1 MKKTII
7 TTGFIIVVAF
17 AALYIFNRL
26 SGEDENAGIIAE
38 VSRGSFEIAVIT
50 TGELVAENF
59 VEIKGP
65 AFGQQGNDV
74 RSTSVRITDLIPE
87 GTEVK
92 KGDFVASLDKTE
104 LDNEVKNIRERI
116 ITFEQELEMM
126 VLDTALQL
134 NSLRDMI
141 TNQIHVVEEA
151 EMRFRN
157 SKYEA
162 PMTQRDAEIDFEQ
175 SKRVLDQ
182 LRRSYTLR
190 QAQTE
195 VSINTRK
202 IWMGRMNR
210 RLADYEDV
218 LKNFTITAPQDGMI
232 IYYRNRF
239 GMKRKVGQSINV
251 VDRIVAT
258 IPDLSSMLSK
268 VYISEVEISKIKTG
282 QPTTITV
289 DAFPEKSYSGSVKSV
304 ANIGE
309 KLPNTDSKVFEVLIK
324 IDGSDL
330 NLRPSMTT
338 NNKIMINSY
347 DDVTYIPIECVHTG
361 TDSIP
366 VVYTKNGFRQAVTL
380 GESNDKFVIVEK
392 GLEPGTPIF
401 IEVPEDH
408 KKFKTL
414 K

>member
-7 TTGFIIVVAF
+7 ITGIIIVVAF
-17 AALYIFNRL
+17 AALYIFNKL
-26 SGEDENAGIIAE
+26 TGKDKNAGLITE
-38 VSRGSFEIAVIT
+38 VSRGSFEISVLT

-65 AFGQQGNDV
+65 AFGQGNDV
-74 RSTSVRITDLIPE
+74 RSTNVRITDLIPE

-92 KGDFVASLDKTE
+92 KGDYVASLDKTE
-104 LDNEVKNIRERI
+104 LDNEIKNIRERI
-116 ITFEQELEMM
+116 TTFEQELEMM
-126 VLDTALQL
+126 VLDTAVQL

-141 TNQIHVVEEA
+141 TNQIHVVDEA
-151 EMRFRN
+151 EMRVRN
-157 SKYEA
+157 SKFES
-162 PMTQRDAEIDFEQ
+162 PMTQRDAEIDFDQ
-175 SKRVLDQ
+175 AKRVLDQ
-182 LRRSYTLR
+182 VNRSYTLR
-190 QAQTE
+190 LAQTE
-195 VSINTRK
+195 VNINNRK
-202 IWMGRMNR
+202 MWMKRMQR

-218 LKNFTITAPQDGMI
+218 LRDFTITAPEDGMI

-258 IPDLSSMLSK
+258 IPDLSVMLSK
-268 VYISEVEISKIKTG
+268 IYISEVEISKIKPG
-282 QPTTITV
+282 QQATITV
-289 DAFPEKSYSGSVKSV
+289 DAFPEKSYTGAVKSV

-309 KLPNTDSKVFEVLIK
+309 KLPNTDSKVFEVLIR
-324 IDGSDL
+324 IDGTDF

-347 DDVTYIPIECVHTG
+347 NEVTYVPIECVHTG

-366 VVYTKNGFRQAVTL
+366 VVYTEKGFRQAVTL
-380 GESNDKFVIVEK
+380 GESNDKFVIVEN
-392 GLEPGTPIF
+392 GLEPGTKIY